1 MCDQKLANNVAE
13 FLHPIVERVEAALER
28 SLADASVPATLLE
41 AMRYSC
47 LDGGKRIRP
56 ALVLLSAE
64 AVAQPESHRADPAL
78 AAVAIELVHCYS
90 LVHDDLPAID
100 NDTLRRGRATT
111 HVQFDEAMAILAGS
125 ALLTRAFELLSAG
138 ICDPAVAVKLV
149 GELAG
154 AAGPAGMI
162 AGQVADLG
170 LCEVPEGLAGGEYI
184 HRRKTGAM
192 IRAATRM
199 GGICAGA
206 DPPQLEALTVFGEEI
221 GLAFQV
227 MDDLLDATMPAKVL
241 GKEAGRDAQ
250 LGKQT
255 YPAELGIEATRR
267 LAGEITQ
274 RALGSLDMFGSRAAK
289 LRHLA
294 KLLSRRDR

>member
-1 MCDQKLANNVAE
+1 MCGSELANNVGE
-13 FLHPIVERVEAALER
+13 FLRPIAERVETALER

-64 AVAQPESHRADPAL
+64 AVADPKSHRADPHF

-100 NDTLRRGRATT
+100 NDSLRRGRATT
-111 HVQFDEAMAILAGS
+111 HVRFDEAMAILAGS
-125 ALLTRAFELLSAG
+125 ALLTRAFELLSTDISDAS
-138 ICDPAVAVKLV
+138 VAIKLV
-149 GELAG
+149 RELAG

-199 GGICAGA
+199 GGICADA
-206 DPPQLEALTVFGEEI
+206 DPGQLEALAAFGEEI

-227 MDDLLDATMPAKVL
+227 MDDLLDATMPAEVL
-241 GKEAGRDAQ
+241 GKEAGKDAQ

-255 YPAELGIEATRR
+255 YPAELGIEATRE
-267 LAGEITQ
+267 LAGQITQ
-274 RALGSLDMFGSRAAK
+274 RALGKLDVFGGRAAK

-294 KLLSRRDR
+294 KLLSWRDR